1 MIPRDV
7 LVYRRPD
14 KCRLTGRQTLD
25 VVVEAGSAMIDVEAW
40 AQQYAEVLIQLRRE
54 DWKKEAP

>member
-1 MIPRDV
+1 MTPQDV
-7 LVYRRPD
+7 LAHRRPD
-14 KCRLTGRQTLD
+14 HRHSPNRQTLE

-40 AQQYAEVLIQLRRE
+40 AQQYAEILIRLRRE